1 MTWLVAGLAGAGLVI
16 AASFTAAFYR
26 PGSPLARLAPPE
38 FCGFDPQKPG
48 CGTVILTPGARVF
61 GVPNSLLGLIYY
73 LVVLVVALSGFPES
87 AWPVLLVAAWSTVA
101 FGAYLG
107 YRLLRVERMSCP
119 LCWTAHALNTLLA
132 IVLSVAARSPL

>member
-1 MTWLVAGLAGAGLVI
+1 MTWLLAGLAGAGLVI

-26 PGSPLARLAPPE
+26 PDSTLARLAPPE
-38 FCGFDPQKPG
+38 LCGLDPDKPG

-61 GVPNSLLGLIYY
+61 GLPNALLGVTYY
-73 LVVLVVALSGFPES
+73 LVVLGVTLLGFPGPV
-87 AWPVLLVAAWSTVA
+87 WPWLLVAAWFTVA

-119 LCWTAHALNTLLA
+119 LCWTAHALNTVLA
-132 IVLSVAARSPL
+132 IALSVAARSPL